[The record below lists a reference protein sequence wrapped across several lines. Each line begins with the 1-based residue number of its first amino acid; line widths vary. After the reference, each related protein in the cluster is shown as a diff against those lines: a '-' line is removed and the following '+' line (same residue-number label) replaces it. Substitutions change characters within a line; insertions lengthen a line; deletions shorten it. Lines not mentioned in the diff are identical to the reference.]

1 MWVANRQLNILN
13 SINYRAVLLHAG
25 SSQEDVTASIAE
37 TEDFLR
43 NSGVEGLSEKEKEGI
58 AEEIKEYHKERYN
71 KLHEGSFTDVYLDKF
86 KGNVVRKFKDSVSEE
101 HKRKALVNHFYIQ
114 HRVDHPNVVKVLK
127 TEFESISM
135 EFGHLHVLDPQ
146 TENLYRIPVNLFGF
160 ITNTYKLKALDT
172 RRKILNLLTG
182 YNMYSQLING
192 LEYLHS
198 RHVVHRD
205 IRPDNILVCG
215 EWGENM
221 IFKYADF
228 GLSVILAP
236 NRDYSDYIKEVGNIG
251 SAEYCSPPAPLS
263 VRSDQY
269 PEVSEVLF
277 SSDYWS
283 LMVTFYRATYA
294 FSLFRSMPIR
304 IRNEQDS
311 NYLRILRGDQ
321 PMYTIEHEET
331 DIIIRKEVFNNCIE
345 GTEEQKAI
353 IMDMKLYHNFT
364 KTLYYASKFDY
375 EKTIESVEQCNKYF
389 QILQPCI
396 TESNF

>member
-1 MWVANRQLNILN
+1 MWVANRRLNILN

-43 NSGVEGLSEKEKEGI
+43 NLSFPGLSEKEKEVI

-71 KLHEGSFTDVYLDKF
+71 KLDEGSFTDVYLDKF
-86 KGNVVRKFKDSVSEE
+86 KGNVVRKFKDSVSKE
-101 HKRKALVNHFYIQ
+101 HKRKELVNHFHIQ
-114 HRVDHPNVVKVLK
+114 HMGDHPNVVKVLK
-127 TEFESISM
+127 TEFKSISM

-146 TENLYRIPVNLFGF
+146 TKNSYRIPVNLVGF
-160 ITNTYKLKALDT
+160 VTNTYKLKALDT

-198 RHVVHRD
+198 NNVVHRD
-205 IRPDNILVCG
+205 IKPDNILVCG
-215 EWGENM
+215 EWGGNM

-251 SAEYCSPPAPLS
+251 SVEYCSPPAPKA

-269 PEVSEVLF
+269 PEVLKILF

-283 LMVTFYRATYA
+283 LMVTFYAATYA
-294 FSLFRSMPIR
+294 ISLFRSMPIR
-304 IRNEQDS
+304 IRNKQDP
-311 NYLRILRGDQ
+311 NYLRILRGDP
-321 PMYTIEHEET
+321 PMYANKHKEIDTI
-331 DIIIRKEVFNNCIE
+331 IQNEVFNNCIE
-345 GTEEQKAI
+345 GTEEEKATRRN
-353 IMDMKLYHNFT
+353 MKLYVPFT
-364 KTLYYASKFDY
+364 KTLYYASKFEY
-375 EKTIESVEQCNKYF
+375 EKTIECVKQCNVFF
-389 QILQPCI
+389 QKLQPCI
-396 TESNF
+396 TGTEF

>member
-37 TEDFLR
+37 TENFLR
-43 NSGVEGLSEKEKEGI
+43 DLSFPGLSEKEKEVI
-58 AEEIKEYHKERYN
+58 EEAIKEYHKERYN
-71 KLHEGSFTDVYLDKF
+71 KLDEGSFTDVYLDKF
-86 KGNVVRKFKDSVSEE
+86 KGNVVRKFKDSVSKE
-101 HKRKALVNHFYIQ
+101 HKRKELVNHFYIQ
-114 HRVDHPNVVKVLK
+114 HMVDHPNVVKVLK

-160 ITNTYKLKALDT
+160 VTNTYKLKALDT

-205 IRPDNILVCG
+205 IKPDNILVCG
-215 EWGENM
+215 ELGKNM

-236 NRDYSDYIKEVGNIG
+236 NRDYSDHIKEVGNIG
-251 SAEYCSPPAPLS
+251 SVEYCSPPAPRA

-269 PEVSEVLF
+269 PKVSKVLF

-283 LMVTFYRATYA
+283 LMVTFYAATYA

-304 IRNEQDS
+304 IRNEQDI

-321 PMYTIEHEET
+321 PMYTNKHEEI
-331 DIIIRKEVFNNCIE
+331 DIIIRNEVFNNCIE
-345 GTEEQKAI
+345 GTEEKKAI
-353 IMDMKLYHNFT
+353 IRDMKLCHPFT

-375 EKTIESVEQCNKYF
+375 EKTIECVEECNVFF
-389 QILQPCI
+389 QILQRCI
-396 TESNF
+396 TQTEF